1 MSFWCFCWRGVWNI
15 VSVWIESEVVV
26 SPPYVF
32 LPTVQASLKS
42 DFQVAA
48 QNCWVKKG
56 GAFTGEVYAVDA
68 SDIVAQVTCF
78 SFFYYMMLQIGSHIL
93 QSISE
98 ENIQFLETEILHSE
112 AAEQLVSTDMTEM
125 LKIAAAHKREEI
137 DIFARELSATQIE
150 AQLEKTLKWLVPVAT
165 ETTKYVPYKIE
176 AQVEKT
182 LNEVVDYL
190 IDPFVSGVNAGDT
203 ERDPKKA
210 T

>member
-68 SDIVAQVTCF
+68 SDIAAQVLVSVLRGTKL
-78 SFFYYMMLQIGSHIL
+78 SLLAIEVANTIVKGSHIL

-98 ENIQFLETEILHSE
+98 KNIQFLETEILHSE
-112 AAEQLVSTDMTEM
+112 AVEQLVSTDMTEL
-125 LKIAAAHKREEI
+125 LKIAAADKREEI
-137 DIFARELSATQIE
+137 DIFAREVYRFGDLC
-150 AQLEKTLKWLVPVAT
+150 
-165 ETTKYVPYKIE
+165 
-176 AQVEKT
+176 
-182 LNEVVDYL
+182 
-190 IDPFVSGVNAGDT
+190 IDPQWHNLGRYS
-203 ERDPKKA
+203 R
-210 T
+210 